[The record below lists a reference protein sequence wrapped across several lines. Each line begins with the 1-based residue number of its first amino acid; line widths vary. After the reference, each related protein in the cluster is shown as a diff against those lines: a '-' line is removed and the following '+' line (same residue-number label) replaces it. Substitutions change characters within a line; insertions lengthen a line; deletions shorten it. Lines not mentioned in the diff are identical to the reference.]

1 MIIRGFKL
9 HRQHK
14 PLDLSGRGVL
24 FIVLSCFVIC
34 ACDGPRWWR
43 CHLDTEGTL
52 RWQKVARKCR
62 RPRQQA
68 DGRDD
73 GCEQHHNEPRSRVR
87 PRFALFLYCELT
99 EASMLI
105 YLYKCILT

>member
-1 MIIRGFKL
+1 MIVRGFKL

-24 FIVLSCFVIC
+24 FIVLCCFVIC

-87 PRFALFLYCELT
+87 PRFALFLYCALT